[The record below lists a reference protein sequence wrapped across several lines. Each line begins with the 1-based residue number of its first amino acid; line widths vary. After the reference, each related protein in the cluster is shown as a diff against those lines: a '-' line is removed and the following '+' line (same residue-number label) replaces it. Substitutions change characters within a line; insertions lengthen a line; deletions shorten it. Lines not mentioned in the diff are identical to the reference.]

1 VSLFLQSCCSAESS
15 TFSWKSFLA
24 SQKVS
29 MPSSEDGPMLNCDD
43 LPEANQFGFR
53 KLKVI
58 DRQKNGGKLPKPRT
72 KLRVLPA
79 VSETG
84 RTRTTIRRQYEAS
97 YEDSE
102 EYNIQHEPSP
112 WRCDACTLTNN
123 ALLPCCEVCGADRTK
138 IGAKNATQACSVAQ
152 VPLIAATPSL
162 DWPPLPEA
170 WEVADSWIDC
180 DISSITSSWLDVD
193 CADDIAN
200 DDDAE
205 ADIILVSDS
214 AVQTKPS
221 KSAGPPSWSAIVG
234 NSPSIAK
241 APIQGVAVPPPI
253 SRQPAVRKHTK
264 RLDEEDYLDTETDC
278 LDARRVSGSGHHR
291 FKKK

>member
-1 VSLFLQSCCSAESS
+1 
-15 TFSWKSFLA
+15 
-24 SQKVS
+24 

-72 KLRVLPA
+72 KLRVLP
-79 VSETG
+79 VVPETG
-84 RTRTTIRRQYEAS
+84 N
-97 YEDSE
+97 EDSE

-112 WRCDACTLTNN
+112 WRCDTCTLTNN
-123 ALLPCCEVCGADRTK
+123 AILLCCEVCGADRSK
-138 IGAKNATQACSVAQ
+138 FAAKHATQGVFVAQ
-152 VPLIAATPSL
+152 VPLIGATPSL

-180 DISSITSSWLDVD
+180 DISSISSSWLDVD
-193 CADDIAN
+193 CADDVA
-200 DDDAE
+200 DEDDAE
-205 ADIILVSDS
+205 ADIILVTDSVDS
-214 AVQTKPS
+214 AVQTKPA

-278 LDARRVSGSGHHR
+278 LDASRVSGSGHHR